1 MLTPGTRAKNKDD
14 RVQDKNINFV
24 YLNIPYEEINV
35 NELKGEKQKKLVEF
49 IKNNEGLTIPEIE
62 NFAEISNNI

>member
-1 MLTPGTRAKNKDD
+1 MLTKVFLIILSLFLIGILAN
-14 RVQDKNINFV
+14 
-24 YLNIPYEEINV
+24 YA
-35 NELKGEKQKKLVEF
+35 GKLVEF